1 MSRLVQKKIPSIYY
15 KKAVLD
21 KAEAG
26 SSGSEVK
33 REFTSDIARFL
44 HLKPILKMDGFRIG
58 FYNYL

>member
-1 MSRLVQKKIPSIYY
+1 MKKLFRI
-15 KKAVLD
+15 KRKLD
-21 KAEAG
+21 HQ
-26 SSGSEVK
+26 EVK